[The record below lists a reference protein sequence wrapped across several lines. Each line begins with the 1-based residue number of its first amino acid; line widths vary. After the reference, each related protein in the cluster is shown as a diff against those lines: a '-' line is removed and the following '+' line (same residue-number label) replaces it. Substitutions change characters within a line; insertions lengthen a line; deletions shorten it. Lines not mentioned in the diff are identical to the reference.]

1 MWAIQYAPAEL
12 ARCISR
18 SKVIAFAIGAAQ
30 MFGTELFKTMTRL
43 RRIGRLRAPQV
54 ALLVA
59 GRQGLRPRGYDD
71 IEVKVA

>member
-1 MWAIQYAPAEL
+1 
-12 ARCISR
+12 
-18 SKVIAFAIGAAQ
+18 
-30 MFGTELFKTMTRL
+30 L